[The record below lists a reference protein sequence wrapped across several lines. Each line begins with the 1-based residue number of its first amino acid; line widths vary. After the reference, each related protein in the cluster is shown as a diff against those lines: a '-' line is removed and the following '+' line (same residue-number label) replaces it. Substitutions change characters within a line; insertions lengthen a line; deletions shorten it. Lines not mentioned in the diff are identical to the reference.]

1 MKLLELLEDDAR
13 DLVIIYPGRFHPFH
27 IGHGKVY
34 KYLKQKYSNAKV
46 FIATSGKTDN
56 EKSPFTFDEKRKMM
70 MLAGVDSGAIVQ
82 TRSPY
87 AAMEI
92 VEMFDPDKTVVIYA
106 ISEKDMEN
114 EPRFDF
120 SNGVSF
126 KKNGEPAH
134 MQKWEGME
142 SADTVRKHSYIA
154 TTPTFPFKIRG
165 AEINS
170 ASQIRNMI
178 SKSDDTELSQILQ
191 DLYNVA
197 DIPQDVLEIFK
208 RKIGNSTMNEN
219 WNEDLSSAFLLETTP
234 MKINELDRKLT
245 PEKRER
251 LEQLAAEIKSY
262 VDDHKKHLDTYP
274 MDVEVDD
281 KVYDY
286 DEYWEI
292 LDQVY
297 PKPLDESTRRE
308 LFELWPL
315 LAIGARM
322 AAPVI
327 RSAVARVMAPSATKT
342 ATKAASKIGSLPALS
357 GVTAAGGAGGS
368 KAMPPRRTKPL
379 LQSVGNTSEMQAE
392 YKSNEDNN
400 AHSRNIYML
409 AKEFGTPEEVSE
421 IEKLLKVI
429 TRQGYKTPE
438 QSQVMYDMIHT
449 PYYSKLFPSVEEGY
463 TVLPSMDREKYQERP
478 GLEGPFTLRSGK
490 VVYYDVAE
498 GAYYD
503 SDSDIYL
510 SYEEYQAHD
519 DIPHKQVNE
528 AIGKLNKNGEI
539 EMTKANYVKI
549 HKDFKSKIDGTYM
562 AMQIDPKTGGT
573 ALFPVK
579 FIKELTDSVDHFS
592 SIATEIAIKEGADRD
607 STEYKA
613 GAFAAKHGKAY
624 DSNPHKPGRDRL
636 NWSMGHNEYRANKL
650 RKAGKPNYG
659 ARGQFESK

>member
-1 MKLLELLEDDAR
+1 MKIRELVEDEGK

-34 KYLKQKYSNAKV
+34 KYLKQKFSNAKV

-56 EKSPFTFDEKRKMM
+56 EKSPFTFEEKRKMM
-70 MLAGVDSGAIVQ
+70 ILAGVDSSAIVQ

-92 VEMFDPDKTVVIYA
+92 VEMFDPDKTIVVYA

-120 SNGVSF
+120 SGGVKM

-134 MQKWEGME
+134 MQKWTGLDT
-142 SADTVRKHSYIA
+142 AATVRTHSYIA
-154 TTPTFPFKIRG
+154 TTPTFPFTIRG

-178 SKSDDTELSQILQ
+178 AKSDDTELNQILQ
-191 DLYNVA
+191 DLYNVT
-197 DIPQDVLEIFK
+197 DIPQDVMDVFK

-234 MKINELDRKLT
+234 MKINELDRKT
-245 PEKRER
+245 TSE
-251 LEQLAAEIKSY
+251 EQLDEWGFLVPAIAA
-262 VDDHKKHLDTYP
+262 
-274 MDVEVDD
+274 
-281 KVYDY
+281 
-286 DEYWEI
+286 
-292 LDQVY
+292 
-297 PKPLDESTRRE
+297 
-308 LFELWPL
+308 
-315 LAIGARM
+315 AIPTVARI
-322 AAPVI
+322 A
-327 RSAVARVMAPSATKT
+327 ARVMAPSATKT
-342 ATKAASKIGSLPALS
+342 AVRSVSKVASLPAVS
-357 GVTAAGGAGGS
+357 GATAAGGAGGS
-368 KAMPPRRTKPL
+368 KSTPKSMPPRRTKPL

-409 AKEFGTPEEVSE
+409 AKAFGTAEEVSE
-421 IEKLLKVI
+421 IEKLLKVV

-463 TVLPSMDREKYQERP
+463 TVLPSMDREKYQERE

-528 AIGKLNKNGEI
+528 AMGKLNNDGEI
-539 EMTKANYVKI
+539 EMTKKNYVKI
-549 HKDFKSKIDGTYM
+549 HKDFKTKIGDSYM

-573 ALFPVK
+573 SLFPVK
-579 FIKELTDSVDHFS
+579 FIKESTYPDAFGSW
-592 SIATEIAIKEGADRD
+592 ATE
-607 STEYKA
+607 
-613 GAFAAKHGKAY
+613 
-624 DSNPHKPGRDRL
+624 L
-636 NWSMGHNEYRANKL
+636 HNK
-650 RKAGKPNYG
+650 KK
-659 ARGQFESK
+659 